1 MFLQHGFYLVDSP
14 GILLVQH
21 LVSDIS
27 RENMVWGVPSE
38 AGSGNTA
45 SVRSTR
51 DAIRNTVATYA
62 ISDEQRG
69 KEKGSGQ
76 LPMNRSKQGRYG

>member
-21 LVSDIS
+21 LVSASS

-51 DAIRNTVATYA
+51 NATNDPVASYA
-62 ISDEQRG
+62 ITSEQRG
-69 KEKGSGQ
+69 KEKTLWTTGNEPQ
-76 LPMNRSKQGRYG
+76 